1 MPQCNFLCIKPIINE
16 VYSIPNASNK
26 DHVIEN
32 VYECIFLKIVPFSSW
47 IIKERNLVLSR
58 CGVLVRSPSS
68 PASVQLMLLMSEGL
82 QLADRSLGALG
93 VWLTSG
99 QAECRVR
106 GDIVLVVYTKEN
118 VSIMNEWNK
127 LIFLSKLIL
136 ILHKYI
142 KEKIL
147 QNDFDF

>member
-1 MPQCNFLCIKPIINE
+1 MNL
-16 VYSIPNASNK
+16 SIY
-26 DHVIEN
+26 VIWLMLHAFGIMHGSI
-32 VYECIFLKIVPFSSW
+32 CMKFAPFTVW

-68 PASVQLMLLMSEGL
+68 PASILLMLLMSEGL

-93 VWLTSG
+93 VRLTSG

-118 VSIMNEWNK
+118 VSIMNKFNK
-127 LIFLSKLIL
+127 LKYTAKLIN
-136 ILHKYI
+136 IFFTD
-142 KEKIL
+142 
-147 QNDFDF
+147 N